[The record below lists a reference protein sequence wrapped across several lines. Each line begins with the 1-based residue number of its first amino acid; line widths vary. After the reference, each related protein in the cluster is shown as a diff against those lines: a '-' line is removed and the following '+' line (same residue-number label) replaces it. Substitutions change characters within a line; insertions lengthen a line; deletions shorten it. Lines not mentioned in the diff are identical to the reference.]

1 MIPSLLS
8 LEQGGLE
15 GQTLRSEGG
24 GVAGLWL
31 CSILS
36 KNEHAFF
43 RQENFMSEGSTL
55 HFDGERFV
63 PECQREICYEHWHRY
78 AFASQFT
85 ANLKVLDAA
94 CGEGYGAYLLAD
106 SAAEVVGVD
115 LSDEAIAHAMS
126 RYSTAENLRFE
137 VADVTQ
143 LDFPADTFDL
153 IVSFE
158 TLEHLEAQEQML
170 DEFRRVLRPKGK
182 LVISTPDKA
191 IYTDRL
197 GTNNE
202 FHVRE
207 LYRDEFE
214 TLVSSRFPAC
224 RILGQKLAFISA
236 IWGSGS
242 LSDGVAQ
249 VIGDQGNI
257 ASRWDLDPVYLLAV
271 CAQDE
276 ADLPAVESG
285 FWAFT
290 EQEESVYAHYN
301 QLIRQDQIAFGELQ
315 RRQRLI
321 DELRAEVAD
330 LRRQVADV

>member
-1 MIPSLLS
+1 
-8 LEQGGLE
+8 
-15 GQTLRSEGG
+15 
-24 GVAGLWL
+24 
-31 CSILS
+31 
-36 KNEHAFF
+36 
-43 RQENFMSEGSTL
+43 MSEGPAL

-78 AFASQFT
+78 AFASQF
-85 ANLKVLDAA
+85 AADLKVLDAA
-94 CGEGYGAYLLAD
+94 CGEGYGAYLLAG

-115 LSDEAIAHAMS
+115 LSEEAVAHAIS
-126 RYSTAENLRFE
+126 RYSAAENLHFE

-143 LDFPADTFDL
+143 LDFSENTFDL

-170 DEFRRVLRPKGK
+170 DEFRRVLKPNGK

-191 IYTDRL
+191 IYTDRM
-197 GTNNE
+197 GTDNE

-214 TLVSSRFPAC
+214 ALIASRFPAC

-236 IWGSGS
+236 IWTAGS
-242 LSDGVAQ
+242 LSEGLAQ
-249 VIGDQGNI
+249 VISDQGNI
-257 ASRWDLDPVYLLAV
+257 DDRWDLDPVYLLAV
-271 CAQDE
+271 CADNE
-276 ADLPAVESG
+276 ADISDVKLG

-301 QLIRQDQIAFGELQ
+301 KLIRQDQIAFTELQ

-321 DELRAEVAD
+321 DELRAEVAE
-330 LRRQVADV
+330 LRELIAAV

>member
-1 MIPSLLS
+1 M
-8 LEQGGLE
+8 
-15 GQTLRSEGG
+15 T
-24 GVAGLWL
+24 
-31 CSILS
+31 
-36 KNEHAFF
+36 
-43 RQENFMSEGSTL
+43 EGSTL

-78 AFASQFT
+78 AFASQF
-85 ANLKVLDAA
+85 AADLKVLDAA
-94 CGEGYGAYLLAD
+94 CGEGYGAYLLAG

-115 LSDEAIAHAMS
+115 LSEVAVAHAIS
-126 RYSTAENLRFE
+126 RYSAAENLYFE

-143 LDFPADTFDL
+143 LDFSENTFDL

-170 DEFRRVLRPKGK
+170 DEFRRVLKPNGK
-182 LVISTPDKA
+182 LVISSPDKA
-191 IYTDRL
+191 IYTDRM
-197 GTNNE
+197 GTDNE

-214 TLVSSRFPAC
+214 ALIASRFPAC

-236 IWGSGS
+236 IWASGS
-242 LSDGVAQ
+242 LSEGLAQ
-249 VIGDQGNI
+249 VISDQGNI
-257 ASRWDLDPVYLLAV
+257 DDRWDLDPVYLLAV
-271 CAQDE
+271 CAENE
-276 ADLPAVESG
+276 ADISDVKLG

-301 QLIRQDQIAFGELQ
+301 KLIRQDQIAFTELQ

-321 DELRAEVAD
+321 DELRAEVAE
-330 LRRQVADV
+330 LRELIAAV

>member
-1 MIPSLLS
+1 
-8 LEQGGLE
+8 
-15 GQTLRSEGG
+15 
-24 GVAGLWL
+24 
-31 CSILS
+31 
-36 KNEHAFF
+36 
-43 RQENFMSEGSTL
+43 MSEGPAL

-78 AFASQFT
+78 AFASQF
-85 ANLKVLDAA
+85 AADLKVLDAA
-94 CGEGYGAYLLAD
+94 CGEGYGAYLLAG

-115 LSDEAIAHAMS
+115 LSEEAVAHAMA
-126 RYSTAENLRFE
+126 RYSTAENLHFE

-143 LDFPADTFDL
+143 LNFPEKTFDL

-170 DEFRRVLRPKGK
+170 DEFRRVLKPNGK

-191 IYTDRL
+191 IYTDRM
-197 GTNNE
+197 GTDNE

-214 TLVSSRFPAC
+214 ALIASRFPAC
-224 RILGQKLAFISA
+224 HILGQKLAFISA
-236 IWGSGS
+236 IWASGS
-242 LSDGVAQ
+242 LSEGLAQ
-249 VIGDQGNI
+249 VISDQGNI
-257 ASRWDLDPVYLLAV
+257 DDRWDLDPVYLLAV
-271 CAQDE
+271 CAENE
-276 ADLPAVESG
+276 ADISDVKLG

-301 QLIRQDQIAFGELQ
+301 QLIRQDQIAFEELQ

-321 DELRAEVAD
+321 DELRAEVAE
-330 LRRQVADV
+330 LRELIAAV

>member
-1 MIPSLLS
+1 
-8 LEQGGLE
+8 
-15 GQTLRSEGG
+15 
-24 GVAGLWL
+24 
-31 CSILS
+31 
-36 KNEHAFF
+36 
-43 RQENFMSEGSTL
+43 MSEGPTL

-85 ANLKVLDAA
+85 AGLKVLDAA
-94 CGEGYGAYLLAD
+94 CGEGYGAYLLAG

-115 LSDEAIAHAMS
+115 LSEEAVAHAIT
-126 RYSTAENLRFE
+126 RYSGAENLHFE

-143 LDFPADTFDL
+143 LDFSENTFDL

-170 DEFRRVLRPKGK
+170 DEFRRVLKPNGK
-182 LVISTPDKA
+182 LLISTPDKA
-191 IYTDRL
+191 IYTDRM
-197 GTNNE
+197 GTDNE

-214 TLVSSRFPAC
+214 ALIASRFPA
-224 RILGQKLAFISA
+224 RHILGQKLAFISA
-236 IWGSGS
+236 IWASGS
-242 LSDGVAQ
+242 LSEGLPQ
-249 VIGDQGNI
+249 VISDQGNI
-257 ASRWDLDPVYLLAV
+257 DDRWDLDPVYLLAV
-271 CAQDE
+271 CAENE
-276 ADLPAVESG
+276 ADISDVKLG

-301 QLIRQDQIAFGELQ
+301 QLIRQDQIAFEELQ

-321 DELRAEVAD
+321 DELRAEVAE
-330 LRRQVADV
+330 LRELIAAV